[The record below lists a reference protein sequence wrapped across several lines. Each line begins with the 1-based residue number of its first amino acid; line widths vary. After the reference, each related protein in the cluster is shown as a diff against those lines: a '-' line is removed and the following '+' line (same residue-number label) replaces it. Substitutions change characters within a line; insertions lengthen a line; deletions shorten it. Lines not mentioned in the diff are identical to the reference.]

1 MKLFLLIS
9 LVVAGNSLAQLFLKM
24 AAVSGGVWNVCFFF
38 AVAILCFGFSFICW
52 FIALRHKPLAFLHPF
67 AALVYVIVPVE
78 AAIFLGESINLFY
91 ICGIL
96 CIIAGICLT
105 SVFVQKDGGQAVKNS
120 C

>member
-9 LVVAGNSLAQLFLKM
+9 LVVGGNSLAQLFLKI
-24 AAVSGGVWNVCFFF
+24 AAVSGGVWKACFFF
-38 AVAILCFGFSFICW
+38 GLTMLCLGFSFICW
-52 FIALRHKPLAFLHPF
+52 FIALRLKPLAFLHPF

-91 ICGIL
+91 VCGII

-105 SVFVQKDGGQAVKNS
+105 SISVQTDGAETVKKP